1 MAYCEIAD
9 VLHELHPTLK
19 FEMEKHYNN
28 AHKSDSTQPN
38 FEQTINSHIK
48 KAEACVNASL
58 ARVYSVPLKKATSIV
73 ISAECKIAAYF
84 AAAAFSEKEK
94 ILIDKYE
101 TATEIL
107 DNLVKADNIAL
118 VEEDNSSGDSEST
131 GVSYGS
137 DSRIFTSEELAQW

>member
-1 MAYCEIAD
+1 MAYCDIED
-9 VLHELHPTLK
+9 VLHELHPTLR

-28 AHKSDSTQPN
+28 AHNSDAAQLD
-38 FEQTINSHIK
+38 FEQTIKSHIK

-58 ARVYSVPLKKATSIV
+58 ARAYRVPLNKATNIV

-101 TATEIL
+101 TANEIL
-107 DNLVKADNIAL
+107 DNLVKADNLSL
-118 VEEDNSSGDSEST
+118 VDEEESSSDNSASR
-131 GVSYGS
+131 VSWGT
-137 DSRIFTSEELAQW
+137 DSRIFTSDELSQW